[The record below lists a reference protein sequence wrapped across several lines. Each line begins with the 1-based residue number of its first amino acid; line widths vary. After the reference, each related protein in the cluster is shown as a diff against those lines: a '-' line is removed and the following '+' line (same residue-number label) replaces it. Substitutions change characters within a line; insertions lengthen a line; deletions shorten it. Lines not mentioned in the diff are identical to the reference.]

1 MRSFLR
7 CINRA
12 RGKIQTADVMKT
24 LIASHTRNIFL
35 KPGEVVVAY
44 EPALISSVLG
54 SCVAVT
60 MFSPSLRIGAICHA
74 MLPDCGGR
82 VDDLRYV
89 DNAVPYIYRRMR
101 ECGAIDLVV
110 KLFGG
115 AQVLDAGSYDVTRNT
130 VGEMNVARSKMIL
143 ASLGLVIAA
152 QDTGGFQGRKLYFCT
167 RDGAVYLHRMG
178 KKERSYGG

>member
-1 MRSFLR
+1 
-7 CINRA
+7 
-12 RGKIQTADVMKT
+12 MKK
-24 LIASHTRNIFL
+24 LIASHTHTIFL
-35 KPGEVVVAY
+35 KPGEVVVAC
-44 EPALISSVLG
+44 EPALVSTVLG

-74 MLPDCGGR
+74 MLPDSGGR

-101 ECGAIDLVV
+101 AYGAADLVV

-115 AQVLDAGSYDVTRNT
+115 AQVLDVGSYDATRNT